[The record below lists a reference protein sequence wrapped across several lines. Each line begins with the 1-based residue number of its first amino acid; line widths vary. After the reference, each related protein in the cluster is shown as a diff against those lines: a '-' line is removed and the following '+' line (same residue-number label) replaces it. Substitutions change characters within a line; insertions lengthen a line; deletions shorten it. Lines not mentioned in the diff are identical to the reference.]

1 MTTEDSP
8 PNESFAVYWLAA
20 LISESLVILIV
31 NAITIIAFAR
41 TRPLRK
47 RSTYLIINLTVSD
60 LLVGAVTGP
69 LLVYLSYKDK
79 ESDGFTWPGF
89 IVWTFEF
96 TSLIASQMNLFL
108 ISLERLHATLYPFR
122 HCLTSECVYFQT
134 IVGSWII
141 TFLLGLLMAGLYL
154 KKSNGGLYM
163 WASFN
168 VFTVLVMA
176 VSYIIITVKFQ
187 RSPHSQHRGSSKTER
202 KQLSLTLL
210 VVTGVSV
217 LTILPSAI
225 YNSIPVDVK
234 IELSNASRI
243 LDIHDALTVIYFAS
257 SIVNPFVYAI
267 RMREFRKALRKL
279 VCKSREPTRDHPL
292 KPRAHAVP

>member
-8 PNESFAVYWLAA
+8 PNESFAVYWLPA
-20 LISESLVILIV
+20 LITESLVILII
-31 NAITIIAFAR
+31 NAITIITFAR

-60 LLVGAVTGP
+60 LLVGAVTGS

-89 IVWTFEF
+89 IIWTFEF
-96 TSLIASQMNLFL
+96 TSLIASQTNLFL
-108 ISLERLHATLYPFR
+108 ISLERLHSTLYPYR

-134 IVGSWII
+134 IVGSWLI

-168 VFTVLVMA
+168 VLTILVMA
-176 VSYIIITVKFQ
+176 VSYIIITVKVQ
-187 RSPHSQHRGSSKTER
+187 RSPHSQHRGSTETER
-202 KQLSLTLL
+202 KLSLTLL

-225 YNSIPVDVK
+225 YNSIPDDVK
-234 IELSNASRI
+234 MELSNASRI
-243 LDIHDALTVIYFAS
+243 LKIHNALIVIYFAS
-257 SIVNPFVYAI
+257 SIVNPVVYAI
-267 RMREFRKALRKL
+267 RMREFRKALGNL
-279 VCKSREPTRDHPL
+279 VSKSREPTRDHPL